1 MKGLRTF
8 VVCLV
13 LFNGLAACGGGLVL
27 IIDPSGNAM
36 QMSTRLLE
44 HSPFSDFLIPGV
56 LLLLVNGLSSLWIS
70 WIVIQRKIN
79 YQRFIVLQGLLLIG
93 WILIQVLLIR
103 EVSWLHYSFGGL
115 GMVLIGAGLKL
126 RLIQPTMRP

>member
-1 MKGLRTF
+1 
-8 VVCLV
+8 
-13 LFNGLAACGGGLVL
+13 
-27 IIDPSGNAM
+27 
-36 QMSTRLLE
+36 MSTRLLE